1 MLVYVSRCVALLFF
15 QHRRCMWVVNTTL
28 QPHKPGNGPAP
39 IVLRVGGTQ
48 GRSGRVQKFSLPP
61 GFDLLNVHPLV
72 RQRYPDKP

>member
-39 IVLRVGGTQ
+39 IVLRVWWHPGPFWTGAEILTSTWI
-48 GRSGRVQKFSLPP
+48 RSP
-61 GFDLLNVHPLV
+61 
-72 RQRYPDKP
+72 